1 MQPLTPISVSVDVGG
16 RTMTLSTGKYAKQSS
31 GAVVVSMAD
40 SQVLCTAV
48 AGTSP
53 SRFDFVPLTVE
64 YMDRTASYGKIPGG
78 FFKREGRQNEREILA
93 SRVIDRPIRPQ
104 LPKTWRFETQCIAT
118 VLSFDPSCDT
128 DVLSVSGVS
137 ASLHISDVPYK
148 TPVAGVRVASI
159 EGKFVVNPTMAE
171 MEGAE
176 LLIIVA
182 GTAESV
188 CMVEGGGKEVSEA
201 TMMDAMD
208 LAHAEIK
215 KICAAI
221 EQLRVLTGSVAKR
234 PVDDQP
240 APDAALVDAVKKH
253 AAFPASG
260 MSVAKALRTPA
271 KFERRDA
278 LKAAKVAAIAAVTT
292 GIDDKALAASTA
304 MQADAIF
311 EKVMKHEM
319 RTMVIAE
326 GVRLDG
332 RATDEIRPIW
342 TEVGIAPRTHG
353 SAVFTRGETQ
363 AFVAC
368 TLGVEDDAQ
377 RLDYAG
383 TTGLFR
389 RWLLTYNFPPFCTG
403 EASPLRGPKRR
414 EIGHGALAHRAIQ
427 YVMPSQESFPYVV
440 RCTSDVLESNG
451 SSSMATV
458 CGSTLALMDAGV
470 PIKAPVAGIA
480 MGLIKEGDEFAVLSD
495 ILGDEDHLGDM
506 DFKVTG
512 TANGITAFQM
522 DTKISGVPRAI
533 MAKALNQAKEGRL
546 HILSEMLKT
555 IPTVRDT
562 MSEYA
567 PRITSLH
574 IKPDKIREL
583 IGPGGKVIRGLQDKT
598 GCRVTVDDSGKV
610 DVASSDKVAAAKCI
624 AMIREITA
632 EAEIGKLY
640 VGVVKRITD
649 FGAFVEIFPGTD
661 GLVHISHLA
670 KERVNKVTDVVNEGD
685 EVLVRVIDIDKM
697 GKIRLS
703 RKEALEES

>member
-1 MQPLTPISVSVDVGG
+1 MQPLTPISVSVEIGG

-64 YMDRTASYGKIPGG
+64 YMDRTAAYGKIPGG

-118 VLSFDPSCDT
+118 VMSFDPACDT
-128 DVLSVSGVS
+128 DVLSVSGLS
-137 ASLHISDVPYK
+137 AALHISDVPYK
-148 TPVAGVRVASI
+148 TPVAGVRVAQI
-159 EGKFVVNPTMAE
+159 EGNFVVNPTMAQ
-171 MEGAE
+171 MEGAD
-176 LLIIVA
+176 LLIVVA
-182 GTAESV
+182 GTADSV
-188 CMVEGGGKEVSEA
+188 CMVEGGGKEVAEA

-208 LAHAEIK
+208 LAHGEIK

-221 EQLRVLTGSVAKR
+221 EELRRLTGSVAKR

-240 APDAALVDAVKKH
+240 APPAELV
-253 AAFPASG
+253 ASIKASAKD
-260 MSVAKALRTPA
+260 SVNKALRTPG
-271 KFERRDA
+271 KFERKDA
-278 LKAAKVAAIAAVTT
+278 MKAAKVAAIASATSGIAV
-292 GIDDKALAASTA
+292 
-304 MQADAIF
+304 AIF
-311 EKVMKHEM
+311 EKLMKHEM

-326 GVRLDG
+326 GTRLDG

-342 TEVGIAPRTHG
+342 TEVGVSPRTHG

-363 AFVAC
+363 AFVAA

-427 YVMPSQESFPYVV
+427 YVMPSQEQFPYVV

-522 DTKISGVPRAI
+522 DTKISGVPREI
-533 MAKALNQAKEGRL
+533 MSRALNQAREGRL

-555 IPTVRDT
+555 IPSVRT
-562 MSEYA
+562 EMSEYA

-574 IKPDKIREL
+574 IKAEKIREL

>member
-1 MQPLTPISVSVDVGG
+1 MQPLNPISVSVEVGG

-64 YMDRTASYGKIPGG
+64 YMDRTAAYGKIPGG

-118 VLSFDPSCDT
+118 VMSFDPACDT
-128 DVLSVSGVS
+128 DVLSVCGLS
-137 ASLHISDVPYK
+137 AALHISDVPYK
-148 TPVAGVRVASI
+148 AAVAGVRVISVD
-159 EGKFVVNPTMAE
+159 GKFHVNPAMD
-171 MEGAE
+171 
-176 LLIIVA
+176 LIDNADLAIVVA
-182 GTAESV
+182 GTADSV
-188 CMVEGGGKEVSEA
+188 CMVEGGGREVSEA
-201 TMMDAMD
+201 IMMDAMD

-221 EQLRVLTGSVAKR
+221 DELRKLTGSAPKR

-240 APDAALVDAVKKH
+240 APAAELVDAVK
-253 AAFPASG
+253 S
-260 MSVAKALRTPA
+260 SAKKAVGVALRTPG
-271 KFERRDA
+271 KFERKDA
-278 LKAAKVAAIAAVTT
+278 LKAAKVAAIAAATAHIAEPT
-292 GIDDKALAASTA
+292 LAAATA

-311 EKVMKHEM
+311 EKLMKHEM
-319 RTMVIAE
+319 RTMVIEE

-332 RATDEIRPIW
+332 RATDEIRAIW
-342 TEVGIAPRTHG
+342 TEVGVSPRTHG

-363 AFVAC
+363 AFVAA

-377 RLDYAG
+377 RLDFAG
-383 TTGLFR
+383 TTGVFR

-427 YVMPSQESFPYVV
+427 YVMPSQEQFPYVV

-522 DTKISGVPRAI
+522 DTKISGVPREI
-533 MAKALNQAKEGRL
+533 MSRALNQAREGRL

-555 IPTVRDT
+555 IPSVRT
-562 MSEYA
+562 EMSEYA

-574 IKPDKIREL
+574 IKAEKIREL

>member
-1 MQPLTPISVSVDVGG
+1 MQPLNPISVSVEVGG

-64 YMDRTASYGKIPGG
+64 YMDRTAAYGKIPGG

-118 VLSFDPSCDT
+118 VMSFDPSCDT
-128 DVLSVSGVS
+128 DVLSVCGLS
-137 ASLHISDVPYK
+137 AALHISDVPYK
-148 TPVAGVRVASI
+148 AAVAGVRVISVD
-159 EGKFVVNPTMAE
+159 GKFHVNPAMD
-171 MEGAE
+171 
-176 LLIIVA
+176 LIDNADLAIVVA
-182 GTAESV
+182 GTADSV
-188 CMVEGGGKEVSEA
+188 CMVEGGGREVSEA
-201 TMMDAMD
+201 IMMDAMD

-221 EQLRVLTGSVAKR
+221 DELRKLTGSAPKR

-240 APDAALVDAVKKH
+240 APAAELVDAVK
-253 AAFPASG
+253 S
-260 MSVAKALRTPA
+260 SAKKAVGVALRTPG
-271 KFERRDA
+271 KFERKDA
-278 LKAAKVAAIAAVTT
+278 LKAAKVAAIAAATAHIAEPT
-292 GIDDKALAASTA
+292 LAAATA

-311 EKVMKHEM
+311 EKLMKHEM
-319 RTMVIAE
+319 RTMVIEE

-332 RATDEIRPIW
+332 RATDEIRAIW
-342 TEVGIAPRTHG
+342 TEVGVSPRTHG

-363 AFVAC
+363 AFVAA
-368 TLGVEDDAQ
+368 TRGVEDDAQ
-377 RLDYAG
+377 RLDFAG
-383 TTGLFR
+383 TTGVFR

-427 YVMPSQESFPYVV
+427 YVMPSQEQFPYVV

-522 DTKISGVPRAI
+522 DTKISGVPREI
-533 MAKALNQAKEGRL
+533 MSRALNQAREGRL

-555 IPTVRDT
+555 IPSVRT
-562 MSEYA
+562 EMSEYA

-574 IKPDKIREL
+574 IKAEKIREL

>member
-1 MQPLTPISVSVDVGG
+1 MQPLTPITVSVEIGG
-16 RTMTLSTGKYAKQSS
+16 RTMTLSTGKYAKQAS

-48 AGTSP
+48 AGTFP

-64 YMDRTASYGKIPGG
+64 YMDRTAAYGKIPGG

-118 VLSFDPSCDT
+118 VMSFDPACDT
-128 DVLSVSGVS
+128 DVLSVSGLS
-137 ASLHISDVPYK
+137 AALHISDIPYK
-148 TPVAGVRVASI
+148 TPIAGVRVASV
-159 EGKFVVNPTMAE
+159 EGKFIVNPTMAQ

-176 LLIIVA
+176 LLIVVA

-188 CMVEGGGKEVSEA
+188 CMVEGGGKEVVEA

-208 LAHAEIK
+208 LAHGEIK

-221 EQLRVLTGSVAKR
+221 EELRRLTGSVAKR

-240 APDAALVDAVKKH
+240 APPAELVDAVKASSK
-253 AAFPASG
+253 AA
-260 MSVAKALRTPA
+260 VAKALRTA
-271 KFERRDA
+271 GKYERRDA
-278 LKAAKVAAIAAVTT
+278 LKSAKVAAISAATT
-292 GIDDKALAASTA
+292 GIDDAAKAAATGL
-304 MQADAIF
+304 QADAIF
-311 EKVMKHEM
+311 DKLMKHEM
-319 RTMVIAE
+319 RTMVIQE
-326 GVRLDG
+326 GTRLDG
-332 RATDEIRPIW
+332 RATDEIRGIW
-342 TEVGIAPRTHG
+342 TEVGVSPRTHG
-353 SAVFTRGETQ
+353 SSVFTRGETQ

-427 YVMPSQESFPYVV
+427 YVMPSQDTFPYVV

-458 CGSTLALMDAGV
+458 CGATLALMDAGV

-522 DTKISGVPRAI
+522 DTKISGVPREI
-533 MAKALNQAKEGRL
+533 MSKALNQAREGRL

-555 IPTVRDT
+555 IPSVRAE

-567 PRITSLH
+567 PRITSLF
-574 IKPDKIREL
+574 IKADKIREL

-610 DVASSDKVAAAKCI
+610 DVASSDQVAAAKCI

-640 VGVVKRITD
+640 VGVVKRIVD

-685 EVLVRVIDIDKM
+685 EVLVRVIDIDKT

>member
-1 MQPLTPISVSVDVGG
+1 MQPLNPISVSVEVGG

-64 YMDRTASYGKIPGG
+64 YMDRTAAYGKIPGG

-118 VLSFDPSCDT
+118 VMSFDPSCDT
-128 DVLSVSGVS
+128 DVLSVCGLS
-137 ASLHISDVPYK
+137 AALHISDVPYK
-148 TPVAGVRVASI
+148 AAVAGVRVISVD
-159 EGKFVVNPTMAE
+159 GKFHVNPAMD
-171 MEGAE
+171 
-176 LLIIVA
+176 LIDNADLAIVVA
-182 GTAESV
+182 GTADSV
-188 CMVEGGGKEVSEA
+188 CMVEGGGREVSEA
-201 TMMDAMD
+201 IMMDAMD

-221 EQLRVLTGSVAKR
+221 DELRKLTGSAPKR

-240 APDAALVDAVKKH
+240 APAAELVDAVK
-253 AAFPASG
+253 S
-260 MSVAKALRTPA
+260 SAKKAVGVALRTPG
-271 KFERRDA
+271 KFERKDA
-278 LKAAKVAAIAAVTT
+278 LKAAKVAAIAAATAHIAEPT
-292 GIDDKALAASTA
+292 LAAATA

-311 EKVMKHEM
+311 EKLMKHEM
-319 RTMVIAE
+319 RTMVIEE

-332 RATDEIRPIW
+332 RATDEIRAIW
-342 TEVGIAPRTHG
+342 TEVGVSPRTHG

-363 AFVAC
+363 AFVAA

-377 RLDYAG
+377 RLDFAG
-383 TTGLFR
+383 TTGVFR

-427 YVMPSQESFPYVV
+427 YVMPSQEQFPYVV

-522 DTKISGVPRAI
+522 DTKISGVPREI
-533 MAKALNQAKEGRL
+533 MSRALNQAREGRL

-555 IPTVRDT
+555 IPSVRT
-562 MSEYA
+562 EMSEYA

-574 IKPDKIREL
+574 IKAEKIREL